1 LNRVVLIGRLARE
14 PELRYTAGG
23 TAVAHLVLAVD
34 RGIVQNGQKEAD
46 FFDLVVFSKSGE
58 ACAQYLARGRQVG
71 VEGKLHARSYD
82 DKSGIRRKAVEV
94 VADRVYFLDRYRQ
107 DGQGTVGTPDE
118 GDLFTN
124 GEQVMAEAAHA

>member
-1 LNRVVLIGRLARE
+1 MNRVVLIGRLARE

-34 RGIVQNGQKEAD
+34 RGPSGQKEAD
-46 FFDLVVFSKSGE
+46 FLDLVVFSKAGE
-58 ACAQYLARGRQVG
+58 ACAQYLARGRQIG

-94 VADRVYFLDRYRQ
+94 VADRVHFLDRYRQ
-107 DGQGTVGTPDE
+107 DGPGMLESAGE
-118 GDLFTN
+118 GDPA
-124 GEQVMAEAAHA
+124 GELSLAEAGEA